1 MKTIHKVF
9 LIVAALGLLAAAGCK
24 PLDLSMQRNRIFLL
38 GRLLVGQTCD
48 VRVIWRKAPEDTAP
62 VTVTAD
68 LSEIGGGAE
77 QVLTAGDNGTWRWAG
92 QVTPAVQG
100 ERLITITAVDAGA
113 QKKEVSKR
121 FRVFDTAKAIA
132 IAAETDYD
140 TTSLA
145 LKADGTVVEWRLQD
159 GSRIETP
166 DGLAD
171 VTAIAV
177 GSVQRLALKADG
189 TVVAWGCEYEY
200 DYDYGQCDV
209 PAGLS
214 DVVAIAAGYAGSLA
228 LRADGVVVVWGCNDP
243 SYGSGL
249 CDAPAGLTDV
259 VAIAAYA
266 AVKADGTLK
275 TWPDNYTMSDVVAVS
290 KGGYALLALKS
301 DGTIEQSTYITALSF
316 PLRMRT
322 VRATAISGGYTS
334 NIALQKD
341 GSVVVWD
348 DFKYECFHRLKN
360 IIAVAAGAR
369 DAFLALAEDGSVSA
383 WQEPW
388 TTVAVT
394 ELQVPEELK

>member
-1 MKTIHKVF
+1 MKTLQKVF
-9 LIVAALGLLAAAGCK
+9 LLVAALGLLAAAGCK
-24 PLDLSMQRNRIFLL
+24 QPLDLSMQRNRIFVL
-38 GRLLVGQTCD
+38 GRLLAGQTCD
-48 VRVIWRKAPEDTAP
+48 VRVFWRKAPEDQAP

-77 QVLTAGDNGTWRWAG
+77 QALTAGDNGTWRWAG

-132 IAAETDYD
+132 IAAETDYYS
-140 TTSLA
+140 TSLA
-145 LKADGTVVEWRLQD
+145 LKADGTVVAWILSD
-159 GSRIETP
+159 GSRLYTP

-177 GSVQRLALKADG
+177 GGVQRRLALKSDG
-189 TVVAWGCEYEY
+189 TVVAWGCEY
-200 DYDYGQCDV
+200 DYYGQCDV

-214 DVVAIAAGYAGSLA
+214 DVVAIALGYNGSFA
-228 LRADGVVVVWGCNDP
+228 LRADGVVVAWGCNDP
-243 SYGSGL
+243 MIFGN
-249 CDAPAGLTDV
+249 CDAPEGLTDV
-259 VAIAAYA
+259 VAIDAGA

-290 KGGYALLALKS
+290 AGLALKS
-301 DGTIEQSTYITALSF
+301 DGTIEQTDSRAL

-322 VRATAISGGYTS
+322 VRATAISSGYYT
-334 NIALQKD
+334 NIALRKD
-341 GSVVVWD
+341 GSVVVWGED
-348 DFKYECFHRLKN
+348 GCFHRLKN
-360 IIAVAAGAR
+360 IIAVAAEYSSV
-369 DAFLALAEDGSVSA
+369 FLALAEDGSVTA

-388 TTVAVT
+388 TTAAVT
-394 ELQVPEELK
+394 ELPVPEELQ